1 MFVYL
6 NEATTDQPIAINPQH
21 VVAVFEPAEG
31 EMQGKTIVNLVNGG
45 WAVSQTQLEVVSILN
60 SQ

>member
-21 VVAVFEPAEG
+21 VVAVFEAANG
-31 EMQGKTIVNLVNGG
+31 EMAGKTIVNLVNGG
-45 WAVSQTQLEVVSILN
+45 WAVRDRKSVV
-60 SQ
+60 